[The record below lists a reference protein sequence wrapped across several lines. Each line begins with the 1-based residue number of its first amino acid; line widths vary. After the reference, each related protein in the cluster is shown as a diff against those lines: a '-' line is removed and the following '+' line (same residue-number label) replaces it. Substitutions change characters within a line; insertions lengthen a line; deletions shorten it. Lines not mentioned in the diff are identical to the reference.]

1 MKEIME
7 QFFLQLA
14 ARSLAAVPF
23 IGAIFIIRFVLKRF
37 PRGYVYAL
45 WMLLLTELILPFQ
58 LASPIGF
65 LPQVRIAEWNTQE
78 EIDSAPDHQ
87 SPVHSDASLEST
99 GLTID
104 WGDVPQAFSGEV
116 LLTDGPYSQA
126 ESSVVPIQDEGNAEG
141 AGTHAFKPSGTML
154 QMSRSGISI
163 AAVIWLAGFTF
174 LFARHLLSLHRLR
187 KRVAFAVKG
196 EAVCLRCGNRPV
208 IMDRIWETEGIDS
221 PFILPGFR
229 AKVYLPFGLD
239 RQEKEDI
246 LSHEYYHIHYLHP
259 WIKWIAGLVVMVYW
273 FNPFIWMAVKLFAQD
288 MEIICDDAA
297 LRNRSADD
305 RREYAQT
312 LLKYSMKTS
321 GLKPCL
327 AFGESGVE
335 NRIRYMMNGKR
346 PGRVIG
352 ALLLIMIPLCFMGF
366 MPAGR
371 SSQAA
376 VSTGDASDP
385 VQSTKDGVMENA
397 EVNSSEEEGSLDS
410 TSADNMDVYD
420 VYKEPVLH
428 CYIPDFY
435 LDYGYTDTALMPED
449 KYEGLARQALR
460 ELYILTGTQVME
472 CCYYYTDMGGFVFGL
487 TEDDLEHG
495 REFYSRYYDESVN
508 NRFLGIA
515 SIYIAYAD
523 DVWYSPVH
531 QMVRPK
537 EYESMTYGENA
548 VWLLKQSGVYNGR
561 EVVSCYQPYDTL
573 DDTWRMVMDDGT
585 VYEISLD
592 LARKT
597 ATNISG
603 PYPDE
608 NINH

>member
-1 MKEIME
+1 ME

-14 ARSLAAVPF
+14 ARSLIAVPF
-23 IGAIFIIRFVLKRF
+23 ICAILVLRFVLKRF
-37 PRGYVYAL
+37 PRGYVYVL
-45 WMLLLTELILPFQ
+45 WMLLMTELILPFQ

-65 LPQVRIAEWNTQE
+65 LPQVRQSSFNT
-78 EIDSAPDHQ
+78 
-87 SPVHSDASLEST
+87 DASAKLP

-104 WGDVPQAFSGEV
+104 WGDGSQIFPEDE
-116 LLTDGPYSQA
+116 LLKDGPYSQA
-126 ESSVVPIQDEGNAEG
+126 QESSVPIQDERNAPG
-141 AGTHAFKPSGTML
+141 AGQHGFTSAGAIL
-154 QMSRSGISI
+154 LMSREGIFI
-163 AAVIWLAGFTF
+163 VVAIWLAGVIF
-174 LFARHLLSLHRLR
+174 LFTRHLLSLHGLR

-196 EAVCLRCGNRPV
+196 EAVCLRCGNRSV
-208 IMDRIWETEGIDS
+208 MMDSIWETEGIAS

-229 AKVYLPFGLD
+229 AKIYLPFGLN

-246 LSHEYYHIHYLHP
+246 LTHEYYHIHYLHP
-259 WIKWIAGLVVMVYW
+259 WIKWIASLVVMIYW
-273 FNPFIWMAVKLFAQD
+273 FNPFIWIAVNLLSQD

-297 LRNRSADD
+297 LRNRSCDD
-305 RREYAQT
+305 RKEYART

-321 GLKPCL
+321 GLQPCL
-327 AFGESGVE
+327 AFGESGIE
-335 NRIRYMMNGKR
+335 NRIRYMKNGKR
-346 PGRVIG
+346 PGRIIG
-352 ALLLIMIPLCFMGF
+352 ALLLVMIPLCFMGF
-366 MPAGR
+366 MPAGS
-371 SSQAA
+371 SSQTA
-376 VSTGDASDP
+376 VSAGDAGLLETKEGSLKDEDGKQQSEETQPPRNIESDP
-385 VQSTKDGVMENA
+385 MEDT
-397 EVNSSEEEGSLDS
+397 VLNSSEGAGAGSLDS
-410 TSADNMDVYD
+410 TAADPVDVYE
-420 VYKEPVLH
+420 EPVLH

-435 LDYGYTDTALMPED
+435 LDYGYTDPALMPED
-449 KYEGLARQALR
+449 KYEGLARQALK
-460 ELYILTGTQVME
+460 ELYILTGTEVGE

-508 NRFLGIA
+508 SRFWGIA

-531 QMVRPK
+531 QTLRPK
-537 EYESMTYGENA
+537 EYESMTSGENA

-561 EVVSCYQPYDTL
+561 EVADCYQPYDAM

-585 VYEISLD
+585 AYEISLD

-603 PYPDE
+603 PYPDA